1 MKIININ
8 GPINSGKTTISK
20 LLQEKLPQSLFIEV
34 DDLLSDDEQVKL
46 KLTREQ
52 GWAERLQRLDAIIVQ
67 EKNLQRY
74 ENIIFA
80 YPMTDKTYHQWKL
93 WEDENTKF
101 INITLAPNIDICLQ
115 NRGTRKLT
123 EGEKA
128 RIRQMYQEGYHCSKF
143 ADLIINNSLQP
154 PQETLQKILNFLC
167 LNIRRATID
176 DAYDIK
182 KIHIETYQKSYRRYL
197 PDKYLDNMPLNNEI
211 IERTKKYLQET
222 ECWLATH
229 EDESV
234 AFAYVI
240 YPANSVFEIN
250 ALYVHPQDQKCGVG
264 SLLVNYLCKSK
275 KAQGFS
281 KCIVWTM
288 KFGPSLSFYEK
299 LNFKKTKDKKL
310 WKFDIPI
317 IKLERNL

>member
-1 MKIININ
+1 MRIININ

-52 GWAERLQRLDAIIVQ
+52 GWAERLKRLDAIIVQ

-93 WEDENTKF
+93 WENENTKF

-143 ADLIINNSLQP
+143 ADLIINNSLQTL
-154 PQETLQKILNFLC
+154 QETLQKILNFLC

-211 IERTKKYLQET
+211 IERTKKYLETT
-222 ECWLATH
+222 ECWLVVY
-229 EDESV
+229 DEKPV
-234 AFAYVI
+234 GFAYVT
-240 YPANSVFEIN
+240 YPEEGDFEIN
-250 ALYVHPQDQKCGVG
+250 ALYVHPNYQKCGAG
-264 SLLVNYLCKSK
+264 SAPC
-275 KAQGFS
+275 G
-281 KCIVWTM
+281 
-288 KFGPSLSFYEK
+288 
-299 LNFKKTKDKKL
+299 
-310 WKFDIPI
+310 
-317 IKLERNL
+317 

>member
-222 ECWLATH
+222 KEKGELLIHPIPLLTASSNGRGGGDYKGINMKMVGYWCGDVLEVIDKEELNTIKGYTDIL
-229 EDESV
+229 DEV
-234 AFAYVI
+234 Y
-240 YPANSVFEIN
+240 FEE
-250 ALYVHPQDQKCGVG
+250 V
-264 SLLVNYLCKSK
+264 
-275 KAQGFS
+275 
-281 KCIVWTM
+281 
-288 KFGPSLSFYEK
+288 
-299 LNFKKTKDKKL
+299 
-310 WKFDIPI
+310 
-317 IKLERNL
+317 